1 MRLIKLAKFGVFF
14 TKDRILPKYGCY
26 NKLFALTQ
34 FYEIRHKKPNIALFP
49 SGFPAFLLNC

>member
-34 FYEIRHKKPNIALFP
+34 FYEIRHKSRISLCFP
-49 SGFPAFLLNC
+49 LVFLHFY